1 MKQPASGTL
10 AKLKK
15 AVFTILGSIFL
26 VLGAI
31 GIFVPI
37 LPTTPFLLL
46 SAACYFRG
54 SGRMHSWLINNKV
67 FGGYLKNYK
76 EGKGMS
82 AKAKIF
88 TITLLWI
95 TVISSALLLVPILIV
110 QVALVCV
117 CIGVTVHLIRIPT
130 YSAQGHLISMNKK
143 QKR

>member
-1 MKQPASGTL
+1 MKQPASGTF

-15 AVFTILGSIFL
+15 AAFTILGTLFL
-26 VLGAI
+26 ALGAI

-54 SGRMHSWLINNKV
+54 SSRMHNWLINNKV
-67 FGGYLKNYK
+67 FGVYLKNYK

-95 TVISSALLLVPILIV
+95 TVVSSALLLIPILVV

-130 YSAQGHLISMNKK
+130 YSAQAHLISMKKK